1 MLIMTT
7 NVFLSSSQMPLV
19 SNWSGPLVLVVLPGS
34 GIDRTAIEA
43 LNQTFVILDFL
54 QPPAGAARLFADVV
68 GWLGHLLRQR
78 VGPVLFLDRPLDAEI
93 LSTEAARGMEQPE
106 RIHAE
111 LDQQGRLTLLR
122 LGEMVASSPLL
133 PGLFDFLN
141 RRTVNDALFVD
152 LLTHAFPSPTA

>member
-7 NVFLSSSQMPLV
+7 NALLSSSQTPMV

-43 LNQTFVILDFL
+43 LNETFIILDFL
-54 QPPAGAARLFADVV
+54 QPSAGAAPLLADVV
-68 GWLGHLLRQR
+68 RWLGHLLRLCD
-78 VGPVLFLDRPLDAEI
+78 GPVLFLDRPLDAEM

-133 PGLFDFLN
+133 PGFFGFLN
-141 RRTVNDALFVD
+141 GRAVNDALFVD
-152 LLTHAFPSPTA
+152 LLTHAFSSTAA